1 LTGRSKQVPLKTEF
15 PEPEATPASRPAIT
29 LETPVGVEN
38 PLPERTRPAP
48 VELLTPRP
56 LSSPASGLEAQV
68 VGLCRQN
75 PRFAHVR
82 VENRQGVVF
91 LSGFVGRWQDVEE
104 LAQGVRRLPGVQAV
118 ILEHLKVAAVPIGP
132 GGQ

>member
-1 LTGRSKQVPLKTEF
+1 V
-15 PEPEATPASRPAIT
+15 
-29 LETPVGVEN
+29 
-38 PLPERTRPAP
+38 
-48 VELLTPRP
+48 
-56 LSSPASGLEAQV
+56 
-68 VGLCRQN
+68 
-75 PRFAHVR
+75 
-82 VENRQGVVF
+82 VVF